1 MLPVILAHARYA
13 FRLLTP
19 EAKAEAVQEVICN
32 ALSAF
37 VRLVEL
43 HKTELAY
50 PTVLALYGI
59 RQTRDHRKVGSKLNV
74 RDVMSP
80 HCQAKKGIVVERLD
94 QYDKDEECWREILV
108 ADRTCTP
115 AELAASRIDVPAWL
129 ATLTPRDRKIAMQL
143 GSGENTGTAAKKF
156 NMSAGRVSQRR
167 REMAQSWSEFI
178 GDAEGHAR

>member
-1 MLPVILAHARYA
+1 
-13 FRLLTP
+13 
-19 EAKAEAVQEVICN
+19 
-32 ALSAF
+32 
-37 VRLVEL
+37 
-43 HKTELAY
+43 
-50 PTVLALYGI
+50 
-59 RQTRDHRKVGSKLNV
+59 
-74 RDVMSP
+74 MSS

-129 ATLTPRDRKIAMQL
+129 ATLKPRDRKIAMQL

-156 NMSAGRVSQRR
+156 NMSAGRVSQLR
-167 REMAQSWSEFI
+167 RELAQSWSEFS